1 MNKRTLLQNYDA
13 HLGAVLSLSPLTRE
27 SYRASV
33 SRLLD
38 YLESCA
44 LEVSGVDDTGLVD
57 YLTLRVE
64 EGIDKRTIAKTISI
78 FRGFFDFLVSENL
91 RPDNPARI
99 IEAPRIGRSLPSV
112 LSLEEVERF
121 LSVIDLEK
129 PEGLRDRALFELV
142 YSAGLRVSEATGLS
156 AGKVHLS
163 EGLLRVR
170 GKGSKQRV
178 IPLGDEALYWLERY
192 LRESR
197 PLLSNH
203 LKQTDALFLSRRG
216 TALSRKSVWKR
227 FKQFALLAG
236 LEARVHTLRHS
247 FATHLLAGGADLR
260 SVQELMGHS
269 DISTTQIYT
278 HIDDPALKSAHD
290 RFHPRGGGAGKKE
303 SDGRVSGVWKSGGL
317 YEEY

>member
-1 MNKRTLLQNYDA
+1 MNNLTLLQNYDA

-27 SYRASV
+27 SYRAAV
-33 SRLLD
+33 GRLLD
-38 YLESCA
+38 FLDDRGLEPQS
-44 LEVSGVDDTGLVD
+44 VDDTGLVD
-57 YLTLRVE
+57 YLTLRIE
-64 EGIDKRTIAKTISI
+64 EGIDKRTIAKTVSI

-91 RPDNPARI
+91 RPDNPARLI
-99 IEAPRIGRSLPSV
+99 DSPRIGRTLPSV
-112 LSLEEVERF
+112 LSLEEVER
-121 LSVIDLEK
+121 LLAVIDLEK

-142 YSAGLRVSEATGLS
+142 YSAGLRVSEAAGLA

-163 EGLLRVR
+163 EGLLRVT

-178 IPLGDEALYWLERY
+178 IPLGDEALFWLGRY

-197 PLLSNH
+197 PLLSKP
-203 LKQTDALFLSRRG
+203 LKNTDALFLSRRG
-216 TALSRKSVWKR
+216 TALSRKSIWKR

-278 HIDDPALKSAHD
+278 HLDNPALRSAHG
-290 RFHPRGGGAGKKE
+290 RFHPRGGGAAEKE
-303 SDGRVSGVWKSGGL
+303 SDGRFPGV
-317 YEEY
+317 